1 MSSVQQIER
10 ENYNLN
16 LHYDHL
22 RHVNDQLHLS
32 KQEKI
37 ILLNKTEQY
46 NKKLEQEIVKLK
58 QELAIL
64 HSRK

>member
-22 RHVNDQLHLS
+22 RHVNEQLHSS

-37 ILLNKTEQY
+37 RLLNKSEQY
-46 NKKLEQEIVKLK
+46 SKKLEQEIAKLK
-58 QELAIL
+58 QELAIIQ
-64 HSRK
+64 SRK